1 LDALEKR
8 EGSGNNGIVSSA
20 ASLEQVAKMEKEL
33 KDTKDL
39 LSHLLFKFELFIKET
54 GEKFADFDGAISEIE
69 KNMES
74 HQFVELNETVAVVE
88 EPLPVPTLS
97 PEINAL
103 DLKSLIKQE
112 FSATDSN

>member
-1 LDALEKR
+1 
-8 EGSGNNGIVSSA
+8 
-20 ASLEQVAKMEKEL
+20 MEKEL